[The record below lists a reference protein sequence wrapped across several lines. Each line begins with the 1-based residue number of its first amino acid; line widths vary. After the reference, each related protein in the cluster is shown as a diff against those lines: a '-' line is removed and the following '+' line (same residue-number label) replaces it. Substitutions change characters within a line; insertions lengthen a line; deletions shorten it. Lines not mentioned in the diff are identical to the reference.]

1 LAGRHVPL
9 RAKFSVPKLS
19 VGTRG
24 LRNCIAKLYQVVYL
38 GRTMERRHIKWIPL
52 LLAGLFFAY
61 QYFSSEKFVNPE
73 TGRASHVGMSTR
85 QEALLGLQ
93 SYQQVLAQ
101 SESIDSG
108 PELETVKRVASRLAK
123 ATGTAGADFDWQV
136 SLIRSPQVNA
146 FCLPGGKIVVYT
158 GILPVTQNEAALA
171 TVLGHEMAHATSRHG
186 SQRVLQQNLAQT
198 ALTGVAMSL
207 SDMDYDKQRVVMGA
221 LGAGTQF
228 GVLMPFS
235 RKDESEADA
244 IGLLYMARAGYD
256 PRESIRF
263 WERME
268 NVGSRQPPEF
278 LSSHP
283 SHGTRIQQ
291 LQAEMPKAIEEYNRS
306 NHAEAPG
313 S

>member
-1 LAGRHVPL
+1 
-9 RAKFSVPKLS
+9 
-19 VGTRG
+19 
-24 LRNCIAKLYQVVYL
+24 
-38 GRTMERRHIKWIPL
+38 MERRHIKWLPL

-73 TGRASHVGMSTR
+73 TGRKSHVAMSTR
-85 QEALLGLQ
+85 EEALLGLQ

-108 PELETVKRVASRLAK
+108 PELEMIKRVASRLAS
-123 ATGTAGADFDWQV
+123 ATGKAGADFDWQV
-136 SLIRSPQVNA
+136 SLIRSSQINA
-146 FCLPGGKIVVYT
+146 FCLPGGKVVVYT
-158 GILPVTQNEAALA
+158 GILPITQNEPALA

-186 SQRVLQQNLAQT
+186 SQRVLEQNLAQT

-235 RKDESEADA
+235 RKHESEADA

-263 WERME
+263 WQRME
-268 NVGSRQPPEF
+268 NAGGAQPPEF
-278 LSSHP
+278 LSCHP
-283 SHGTRIQQ
+283 SYGTRIQQ
-291 LQAEMPKAIEEYNRS
+291 LEAEMPKASKEYNKS
-306 NHAEAPG
+306 PHADVPT
-313 S
+313 SL

>member
-1 LAGRHVPL
+1 
-9 RAKFSVPKLS
+9 
-19 VGTRG
+19 
-24 LRNCIAKLYQVVYL
+24 
-38 GRTMERRHIKWIPL
+38 MERRHIKWLPL

-85 QEALLGLQ
+85 EEALLGLQ
-93 SYQQVLAQ
+93 GYQQVLAQ

-108 PELETVKRVASRLAK
+108 PELEMVRRVASRLAG
-123 ATGTAGADFDWQV
+123 ATGKAGADFDWQV
-136 SLIRSPQVNA
+136 SLIRSRQVNA

-158 GILPVTQNEAALA
+158 GILPIAQNEAALA

-207 SDMDYDKQRVVMGA
+207 SDMDYDKQRAVMGA

-256 PRESIRF
+256 PQESIRF
-263 WERME
+263 WQRME
-268 NVGSRQPPEF
+268 NVGGPQPPEF

-283 SHGTRIQQ
+283 SHGSRIQQ
-291 LQAEMPKAIEEYNRS
+291 LQAEMPKALEEYNRS
-306 NHAEAPG
+306 PHAG
-313 S
+313 TNSSR

>member
-1 LAGRHVPL
+1 
-9 RAKFSVPKLS
+9 
-19 VGTRG
+19 
-24 LRNCIAKLYQVVYL
+24 
-38 GRTMERRHIKWIPL
+38 MERRHIKWLPL

-73 TGRASHVGMSTR
+73 TGRKSHVAMSTR
-85 QEALLGLQ
+85 EEALLGLQ

-108 PELETVKRVASRLAK
+108 PELEMIKRVASRLAS
-123 ATGTAGADFDWQV
+123 ATAKAGADFDWQV
-136 SLIRSPQVNA
+136 SLIRSSQINA
-146 FCLPGGKIVVYT
+146 FCLPGGKVVVYT
-158 GILPVTQNEAALA
+158 GILPITQNEPALA

-186 SQRVLQQNLAQT
+186 SQRVLEQNLAQT

-207 SDMDYDKQRVVMGA
+207 SDMDYDKQRAVMGA

-235 RKDESEADA
+235 RKHESEADA

-263 WERME
+263 WQRME
-268 NVGSRQPPEF
+268 NAGGAQPPEF

-291 LQAEMPKAIEEYNRS
+291 LEAEMPKALEEYNKS
-306 NHAEAPG
+306 PHADVPT
-313 S
+313 SL

>member
-1 LAGRHVPL
+1 
-9 RAKFSVPKLS
+9 
-19 VGTRG
+19 
-24 LRNCIAKLYQVVYL
+24 
-38 GRTMERRHIKWIPL
+38 MERRHIKWVPL

-85 QEALLGLQ
+85 EEALLGLQ
-93 SYQQVLAQ
+93 GYEQVLAQ
-101 SESIDSG
+101 SESIDAG
-108 PELETVKRVASRLAK
+108 PELEMVRRVSSRLAN
-123 ATGTAGADFDWQV
+123 ATGKVGADFDWQV

-158 GILPVTQNEAALA
+158 GILPITQNEPALA
-171 TVLGHEMAHATSRHG
+171 TVLGDEMAHATSRHG
-186 SQRVLQQNLAQT
+186 SQRVLEQSLAQT

-207 SDMDYDKQRVVMGA
+207 SDMDYDKQRAVMGA

-235 RKDESEADA
+235 RKHESEADA
-244 IGLLYMARAGYD
+244 IGLLYMGRAGYD

-263 WERME
+263 WQRME
-268 NVGSRQPPEF
+268 NVGGPQPPEF

-291 LQAEMPKAIEEYNRS
+291 LEAEMPKALEEYNRS
-306 NHAEAPG
+306 NHAAAPG
-313 S
+313 SF

>member
-1 LAGRHVPL
+1 
-9 RAKFSVPKLS
+9 
-19 VGTRG
+19 
-24 LRNCIAKLYQVVYL
+24 
-38 GRTMERRHIKWIPL
+38 MERRHIKWLPL

-73 TGRASHVGMSTR
+73 TGRKSHVAMSTR
-85 QEALLGLQ
+85 EEALLGLQ

-108 PELETVKRVASRLAK
+108 PELEMIKRVASRLAS
-123 ATGTAGADFDWQV
+123 ATGKAGADFDWQV
-136 SLIRSPQVNA
+136 SLIRSSQINA
-146 FCLPGGKIVVYT
+146 FCLPGGKVVVYT
-158 GILPVTQNEAALA
+158 GILPITQNEPALA

-186 SQRVLQQNLAQT
+186 SQRVLEQNLAQT

-235 RKDESEADA
+235 RKHESEADA

-263 WERME
+263 WQRME
-268 NVGSRQPPEF
+268 NAGGAQPPEF

-291 LQAEMPKAIEEYNRS
+291 LEAEMPKALEEYNKS
-306 NHAEAPG
+306 PHADVPT
-313 S
+313 SL

>member
-1 LAGRHVPL
+1 
-9 RAKFSVPKLS
+9 
-19 VGTRG
+19 
-24 LRNCIAKLYQVVYL
+24 
-38 GRTMERRHIKWIPL
+38 MERRHIKWLPL

-73 TGRASHVGMSTR
+73 TGRKSHVAMSTR
-85 QEALLGLQ
+85 EEALLGLQ

-108 PELETVKRVASRLAK
+108 PELDMVRRVWSRVAR
-123 ATGTAGADFDWQV
+123 ATGKAGADFDWQV

-146 FCLPGGKIVVYT
+146 FCLPSGKIVVYT
-158 GILPVTQNEAALA
+158 GILPITQNEAALA

-186 SQRVLQQNLAQT
+186 SQCVLQQNLAQT

-207 SDMDYDKQRVVMGA
+207 SDMDYDKQRAVMGA

-256 PRESIRF
+256 PQESIRF
-263 WERME
+263 WQRME
-268 NVGSRQPPEF
+268 NVGGPQPPEF

-291 LQAEMPKAIEEYNRS
+291 LQAEMPKAIEEFNKSPKADSEGRS
-306 NHAEAPG
+306 LIRP
-313 S
+313 

>member
-1 LAGRHVPL
+1 
-9 RAKFSVPKLS
+9 
-19 VGTRG
+19 
-24 LRNCIAKLYQVVYL
+24 
-38 GRTMERRHIKWIPL
+38 MERRHIKWLPL

-73 TGRASHVGMSTR
+73 TGRKSHVAMSTR
-85 QEALLGLQ
+85 EEASLGVQ

-101 SESIDSG
+101 SESINSG
-108 PELETVKRVASRLAK
+108 PELEMVKRVASRLAT
-123 ATGTAGADFDWQV
+123 ATGKVGADFDWQV
-136 SLIRSPQVNA
+136 SLIRSSQANA

-158 GILPVTQNEAALA
+158 GILPITQNEPALA

-186 SQRVLQQNLAQT
+186 SQRVLEQNLAQT

-207 SDMDYDKQRVVMGA
+207 SDMDYDKQRAVMGA

-235 RKDESEADA
+235 RKHESEADE

-263 WERME
+263 WQRME
-268 NVGSRQPPEF
+268 NAGGAQPPEF

-291 LQAEMPKAIEEYNRS
+291 LEAEMPKALEEYS
-306 NHAEAPG
+306 KSSHADAPA
-313 S
+313 SL

>member
-1 LAGRHVPL
+1 
-9 RAKFSVPKLS
+9 
-19 VGTRG
+19 
-24 LRNCIAKLYQVVYL
+24 
-38 GRTMERRHIKWIPL
+38 MERRHIKWLPL

-73 TGRASHVGMSTR
+73 TGRKSHVAMSTR
-85 QEALLGLQ
+85 EEASLGVQ

-101 SESIDSG
+101 SESINSG
-108 PELETVKRVASRLAK
+108 PDLEMVKRVASRLAT
-123 ATGTAGADFDWQV
+123 ATGKAGADFDWQV
-136 SLIRSPQVNA
+136 SLIRSSQANA

-158 GILPVTQNEAALA
+158 GILPITQNEPALA

-186 SQRVLQQNLAQT
+186 SQRVLEQNLAQT

-207 SDMDYDKQRVVMGA
+207 SDMDYDKQRAVMGA

-235 RKDESEADA
+235 RKHESEADE

-263 WERME
+263 WQRME
-268 NVGSRQPPEF
+268 NAGGAQPPEF

-291 LQAEMPKAIEEYNRS
+291 LEAEMPKALEEYS
-306 NHAEAPG
+306 NPRMPTRRPRCKP
-313 S
+313 